1 LIRPAETLTSWDH
14 LHGAAMLG
22 WCLLLIAQA
31 FLIRTKHGSI
41 HRRLGRVSFVWGPL
55 VVMSTLVLAHY
66 RLNTRGLTPDG
77 LYLLAIQLFLLA
89 QFVICYGFAIR
100 HRRQRDRHARFMVCT
115 ALPLLDPIFARILV
129 LSFSAGY
136 ASIGAANGEP
146 PPAQGDRRASQRLS
160 RSLRRDTP
168 PRR

>member
-1 LIRPAETLTSWDH
+1 MSLTRQLYHNSVFFLALIPLFAIWGFWVTYLIRPAETLTGWDH

-41 HRRLGRVSFVWGPL
+41 HRRLGRLFFVWAPL
-55 VVMSTLVLAHY
+55 VVISTLVLAHY

-89 QFVICYGFAIR
+89 QFVICYGFAIAGSATGTPVSWC
-100 HRRQRDRHARFMVCT
+100 ARLCPCWT
-115 ALPLLDPIFARILV
+115 RSSPA
-129 LSFSAGY
+129 SS
-136 ASIGAANGEP
+136 ASISSRWNSPAA
-146 PPAQGDRRASQRLS
+146 
-160 RSLRRDTP
+160 
-168 PRR
+168 